1 MLIVRG
7 KEKTKND
14 HKPIGWEHLTKV
26 ELKYTLYCKA
36 GIGSNPIMIT
46 KRLITPIGKKL
57 C

>member
-14 HKPIGWEHLTKV
+14 HKPIGWEHLSR
-26 ELKYTLYCKA
+26 LNLRILYCKA